1 MGESRMRTK
10 RLILE
15 SIIGV
20 FIGMI
25 TFIYRWWML
34 QNMPDFGVKDFV
46 YSMILVPVFFFVLA
60 YIIGR
65 WVFHFTVCTVNHK
78 GILVLWII
86 EVIVLVLYFLFLG
99 FFMIIKYTNLWL
111 EVPFL
116 QSCYARI
123 LVFFGSPVHIVTCV
137 FAGIL
142 FSLVIIGKELLR
154 NK

>member
-1 MGESRMRTK
+1 MKTK
-10 RLILE
+10 RLIPE

-20 FIGMI
+20 FIGVI
-25 TFIYRWWML
+25 TFLYRWWML
-34 QNMPDFGVKDFV
+34 QNMPDFGAKDYV
-46 YSMILVPVFFFVLA
+46 YYMILVPVFFFVLA

-78 GILVLWII
+78 GIRILWSI
-86 EVIVLVLYFLFLG
+86 EVIALVLHFLFLG

-123 LVFFGSPVHIVTCV
+123 LVFFGSPVHIVICIFV
-137 FAGIL
+137 GIL
-142 FSLVIIGKELLR
+142 FSLVIMGKESLR
-154 NK
+154 SN